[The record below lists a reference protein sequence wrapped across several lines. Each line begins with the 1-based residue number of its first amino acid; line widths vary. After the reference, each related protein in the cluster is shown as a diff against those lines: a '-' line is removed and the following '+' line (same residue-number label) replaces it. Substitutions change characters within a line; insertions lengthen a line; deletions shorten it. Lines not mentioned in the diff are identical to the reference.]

1 MSHAI
6 FAPSFSREADD
17 IAVYIDEQ
25 FGENASDEFISNPM
39 TVCTL
44 IASFPGIGKT
54 DHNYTTDLVGFPS
67 STTGFSIKPTIIR
80 CNSFISSRAGA
91 TGVPFSFALFA
102 P

>member
-1 MSHAI
+1 MRRII

-25 FGENASDEFISNPM
+25 FGENASDEFISNLM

-54 DHNYTTDLVGFPS
+54 DHNYTTDLTGFPFKHNWIFYEADHYKVRFLHIVPSRRNS
-67 STTGFSIKPTIIR
+67 SSIQ
-80 CNSFISSRAGA
+80 F
-91 TGVPFSFALFA
+91 
-102 P
+102 